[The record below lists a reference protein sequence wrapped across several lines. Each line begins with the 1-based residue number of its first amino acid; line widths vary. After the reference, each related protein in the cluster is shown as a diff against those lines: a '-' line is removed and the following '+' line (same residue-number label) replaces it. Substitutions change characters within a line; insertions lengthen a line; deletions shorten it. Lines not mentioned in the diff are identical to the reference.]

1 MTSNDFCNLTM
12 GERLQDLMKE
22 RKITQSQLAN
32 GAGVSQSQ
40 ISAICRDEERKINH
54 LAIYKICK
62 YLNISADWLLG
73 LIPPNIRKPDP
84 SLQAACEYT
93 GLSEKAIENIDQSD
107 FYGTDGFCLYHCHSG
122 RPG

>member
-1 MTSNDFCNLTM
+1 MTSNDFCDLTM

-62 YLNISADWLLG
+62 YLNIYSF
-73 LIPPNIRKPDP
+73 
-84 SLQAACEYT
+84 
-93 GLSEKAIENIDQSD
+93 ENSVTFQFLHTVIKCMKD
-107 FYGTDGFCLYHCHSG
+107 TIC
-122 RPG
+122 